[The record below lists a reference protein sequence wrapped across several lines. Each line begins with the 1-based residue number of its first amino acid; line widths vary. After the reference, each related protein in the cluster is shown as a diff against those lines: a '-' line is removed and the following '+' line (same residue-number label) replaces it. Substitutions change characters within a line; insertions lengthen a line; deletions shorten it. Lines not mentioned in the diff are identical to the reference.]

1 MSSKNESYNKQKTF
15 NHYKQE
21 DKYFFGGFLNNADD
35 NLRQV
40 GKEFK
45 TRINFNH
52 NNNELASVFKDYFN
66 KEKSVAKREHALNLL
81 SNYFPVLERI
91 QKHTNHNFEQTR
103 EIFELLLDTIKKL
116 RDYYTHHYH
125 KPITINPKIY
135 DFLDDT
141 LLDVL
146 ITIKKK
152 KVKNDTSRELLKEKL
167 RPELT
172 QLKNQKREE
181 LIKKGKKLLEENL
194 ENAVFNHCLI
204 PFLEENKTDD
214 KQNKTVSLRKYR
226 KSKPNEETSI
236 TLTQSGL
243 VFLMSFFLHRKE
255 FQVFT
260 SGLERF
266 KAKVNTIKE
275 EEISLN
281 KNNIV
286 YMITHWSYSYY
297 NFKGLKHRIKTDQGV
312 STLEQNNTT
321 HSLTNTNT
329 KEALLTQI
337 VDYLSKV
344 PNEIYETLSEKQQK
358 EFEEDINEYMREN
371 PENEDSTFSSIV
383 SHKVI
388 RKRYENKFNYFAMR
402 FLDEYAELP
411 TLRFMV
417 NFGDYIK
424 DRQKKILESIQFDSE
439 RIIKKEIHLFEK
451 LSLVTEYKK
460 NVYLKET
467 SNIDLSRFPLFPNP
481 SYVMANNNIPF
492 YIDSRSNNLDEYLN
506 QKKKAQSQNKKR
518 NLTFEKYNKEQSK
531 DAIIAMLQKEIGVK
545 DLQQRST
552 IGLLSC
558 NELPSMLYEVIVK
571 DIKGAELENKIAQ
584 KIREQY
590 QSIRDFTLDSPQ
602 KDNIP
607 TTLIKTINTDSSV
620 TFENQPIDI
629 PRLKNAIQKELALT
643 QEKLL
648 NVKEHEIEVD
658 NYNRNK
664 NTYKFKNQPKNKV
677 DDKKLQ
683 RKYVFYRNEI
693 RQEAN
698 WLASD
703 LIHFMKNKSLWKGYM
718 HNELQSF
725 LAFFEDKK
733 NDCIALLET
742 VFNLKE
748 DCILTKGL
756 KNLFLK
762 HGNFIDFYK
771 EYLKLKEDFLNTEST
786 FLENGLIG
794 LPPKILKKELSKR
807 FKYIFIVFQKRQ
819 FIIKELEEKK
829 NNLYADAIN
838 LSRGIFD
845 EKPTMIPFKKPN
857 PDEFA
862 SWFVASYQYNN
873 YQSFYEL
880 TPDIVER
887 DKKKKYKNLR
897 AINKVKIQ
905 DYYLKLM
912 VDTLYQHLFNQPLD
926 KSLSDFY
933 VSKAER
939 EKIKADAKAYQ
950 KRNDSSLWNKVIHLS
965 LQNNRITANPKLK
978 DIGKYKRALQD
989 EKIATLLTYDART
1002 WTYALQKPEK
1012 ENENDYKELHYT
1024 ALNMELQEYEKVR
1037 SKELLKQVQELEKK
1051 ILDKF
1056 YDFSNNA
1063 SHPEDLEIED
1073 KKGKRHPNFKLYIT
1087 KALLKNESEIINLEN
1102 IDIEILLKYYDYN
1115 TEELKEKIKNMD
1127 EDEKAKI
1134 INTKENYNKITN
1146 VLIKKAL
1153 VLIIIRNKMAHN
1165 QYPPKFI
1172 YDLANRFV
1180 PKKEEEYF
1188 ATYFNR
1194 VFETITKEL
1203 WENKEKK
1210 DKTQV

>member
-125 KPITINPKIY
+125 KPITINPKVY

-152 KVKNDTSRELLKEKL
+152 KVKNDTSRELLKEKF

-194 ENAVFNHCLI
+194 ENAVFNHCLR

-243 VFLMSFFLHRKE
+243 VFLISFFLHRKE

-260 SGLERF
+260 SGLEGF

-451 LSLVTEYKK
+451 LGLVTEYKK

-467 SNIDLSRFPLFPNP
+467 SNIDLSRFPLFPSP

-506 QKKKAQSQNKKR
+506 QKKKAQSQNRKR

-607 TTLIKTINTDSSV
+607 TTLTKTISTDTSV

-629 PRLKNAIQKELALT
+629 PRLKNALQKELTLT

-648 NVKEHEIEVD
+648 NVKQHEIEVD

-664 NTYKFKNQPKNKV
+664 NTYKFKNQPKDKV
-677 DDKKLQ
+677 DDNKLQ

-693 RQEAN
+693 GQEAN

-748 DCILTKGL
+748 DCILTKDL

-786 FLENGLIG
+786 FLENGFIG

-807 FKYIFIVFQKRQ
+807 LNYIFIVFQKRQ

-880 TPDIVER
+880 TPDKIEN

-912 VDTLYQHLFNQPLD
+912 VDTLYQDLFNQPLD

-933 VSKAER
+933 VSKTDR

-950 KRNDSSLWNKVIHLS
+950 KRNDSFLWNKVIHLS

-989 EKIATLLTYDART
+989 EKIATLLTYDDRT

-1037 SKELLKQVQELEKK
+1037 SKKLLKQVQELEKQ

-1063 SHPEDLEIED
+1063 THPEDLEIED

-1102 IDIEILLKYYDYN
+1102 IDIEILIKYYDYN
-1115 TEELKEKIKNMD
+1115 TEKLKEKIKNMD

-1134 INTKENYNKITN
+1134 VNTKENYNKITN

-1172 YDLANRFV
+1172 YDLATRFV

-1188 ATYFNR
+1188 ACYFNR
-1194 VFETITKEL
+1194 VFETITTEL
-1203 WENKEKK
+1203 WENKKK
-1210 DKTQV
+1210 AKEIV